1 MRHGCWDGPDYPMP
15 GWGHRGHMYGMR
27 RGDFR
32 FLILKALTEKPM
44 HGYALMQELGR
55 TYEKPVSAG
64 IIYPSLQELEDRGY
78 VVSEEEEG
86 KKVYS
91 VTEQGK
97 AYLESNKEV
106 VNQLM
111 AQREQAG
118 MMGRFGFMRD
128 LRELQAL
135 VMRNDDYVDEDKM
148 KRIQEVLGDAKKR
161 VAAIVYE

>member
-1 MRHGCWDGPDYPMP
+1 MRHGRWDDPENPLV
-15 GWGHRGHMYGMR
+15 GWGHRGHLYGMR
-27 RGDFR
+27 RGEFR
-32 FLILKALTEKPM
+32 FLILKALAEKPM

-55 TYEKPVSAG
+55 TYERPVSAG

-78 VVSEEEEG
+78 VVSEEKEG
-86 KKVYS
+86 KKICS

-111 AQREQAG
+111 ARREQADR
-118 MMGRFGFMRD
+118 MGRFGFIRD

-135 VMRNDDYVDEDKM
+135 VMRNDEYVGEDKM
-148 KRIQEVLGDAKKR
+148 KRIQEVLGDAKKK